1 MMRAAERSIGK
12 AGAGAD
18 NDNRLM
24 MVTDIDPD
32 LFDTAVSDKVRD
44 GVTDGPHPTHGETCR
59 YANHV
64 RFRHAA
70 VIEPAGA
77 FRLEVLEEAIADVSR
92 EQDDPFVLDSE
103 LRDLAGE
110 SVPHNK
116 PSSRFAA
123 ITSSFLGTR

>member
-1 MMRAAERSIGK
+1 MRASERSIGK
-12 AGAGAD
+12 PGAGAD

-32 LFDTAVSDKVRD
+32 LFDTAVSNEVRD
-44 GVTDGPHPTHGETCR
+44 RITNGTHPGHGQTSR
-59 YANHV
+59 HANHV

-70 VIEPAGA
+70 VIESAGA
-77 FRLEVLEEAIADVSR
+77 FRLEVLEQAIADVSR
-92 EQDDPFVLDSE
+92 EQDDSFVLDSE
-103 LRDLAGE
+103 LCDLVGE